1 MYAPFVEELWE
12 IVRFQDVVRG
22 EVDKIEILG
31 WVISC
36 QLIWSLLIFA
46 GPVLNKSFQFFF
58 GVCECVARFYCFRTI

>member
-1 MYAPFVEELWE
+1 MYAPFVEELRE

-36 QLIWSLLIFA
+36 QFIWFA
-46 GPVLNKSFQFFF
+46 ADLRRACSQ
-58 GVCECVARFYCFRTI
+58 